1 MEIMDPILTVAGVI
15 LLILNIALISKFFQI
30 ARNIE
35 RLTDLYV
42 DGCKRETNT
51 SSVEYYKLPLE
62 GDVKKNN
69 RIKKTEQERE
79 AKIERMKNQYKNPE

>member
-51 SSVEYYKLPLE
+51 GSVEYYKLPLE
-62 GDVKKNN
+62 GDVE
-69 RIKKTEQERE
+69 KTIGLNGQSKSARQKSSE
-79 AKIERMKNQYKNPE
+79 